1 MGLFDFLKKVL
12 EKKIETSKT
21 EKEKIAFS
29 EIGNWIER
37 KRKEIEIRE
46 KEVLTLIQDK
56 IHVFANE
63 FKEKIN
69 IAKVVDIE
77 SKKVEDKIR
86 FVVDE
91 GRKKYIESA
100 GGFIANLESLEKCR
114 LEKFIEEINKI
125 FLDFNKSSHMSY
137 ERATI
142 LIGKEMADV
151 KKSLKV
157 FSGDLIKIFGENKE
171 IIDSSNII
179 SYVKLKLNQFD
190 EIKKDFERMEQI
202 MISLDRKITEKEEE
216 NKNIIGEIEKIKKSE
231 DYTKNLERLEKIKLF
246 EEELEKEL
254 LNLKQLINF
263 KELANFFHI
272 FEEEISI
279 VKAHREDF
287 QTRFRKD
294 NGESIVKL
302 LNEAKLNN
310 ETISEKIRQINNKEK
325 EIAKNK
331 QEIKKDEIEGLYS
344 KIAKIILDIGNLKNE
359 KNREEKRH
367 EKLKTSKEEMIREIK
382 EDLGKLGEVEV
393 VDF

>member
-46 KEVLTLIQDK
+46 KEVLVLIQDR
-56 IHVFANE
+56 INVFANE

-125 FLDFNKSSHMSY
+125 FLDFDKSSHMSY

-310 ETISEKIRQINNKEK
+310 EKISEKIRQINNKEK

-331 QEIKKDEIEGLYS
+331 QEI
-344 KIAKIILDIGNLKNE
+344 
-359 KNREEKRH
+359 
-367 EKLKTSKEEMIREIK
+367 
-382 EDLGKLGEVEV
+382 
-393 VDF
+393 